1 MSVCVDQREKL
12 LKFFCQINL
21 SFGVLVQ
28 ILRGHC
34 LAYEYVYPPVTSVLC
49 DVLITLCT
57 CNQSLTQS
65 LDYRGGRMDWKRPYI
80 LIVNLA
86 YRARPGCIEI
96 LIHGFVAFGSFLWLA
111 SEFQKQ

>member
-65 LDYRGGRMDWKRPYI
+65 YQTTYITALPYFHGWGGGGDVTLPTKP
-80 LIVNLA
+80 
-86 YRARPGCIEI
+86 
-96 LIHGFVAFGSFLWLA
+96 
-111 SEFQKQ
+111 